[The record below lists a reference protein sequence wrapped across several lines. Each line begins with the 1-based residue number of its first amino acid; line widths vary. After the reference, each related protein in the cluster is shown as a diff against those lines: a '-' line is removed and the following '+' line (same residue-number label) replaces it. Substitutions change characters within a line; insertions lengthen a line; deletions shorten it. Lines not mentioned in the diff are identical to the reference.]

1 MLKRLATFKLKQSAS
16 RVQRLADPHGF
27 EDASGSVVSSCSG
40 LLGVQ
45 GFVFGTRGVKG

>member
-40 LLGVQ
+40 LCLVSKALCLELGV
-45 GFVFGTRGVKG
+45 